1 MNRRGFT
8 LIELMA
14 VVTILVILSLVI
26 IPIVDVNVKRS
37 KNEMYSVQIENIRMA
52 GQNYFSDNIYLK
64 PGIGNSSFVTLDSL
78 VSDDY
83 IDEVI
88 NPKTGKPFSEN
99 VYVQLLNKDGS
110 FYYLVCPFENDCEPY
125 N

>member
-64 PGIGNSSFVTLDSL
+64 PSTGNSSFVTLDSL
-78 VSDDY
+78 VSDEY